1 MTCSRTAYI
10 PTQDFVVK
18 LKKHLLRRILNVD
31 EEKEISV
38 DDLVQISFRA
48 HRLYTHKTM
57 RINYTTYDLQRDQ
70 DTVNPR
76 RNRYV
81 MVLSQDD
88 EHPFLYAEV
97 ISILHANVGHPD
109 LPGGLERME
118 FLYVRWLDL
127 DPSHLGGIETK
138 RLHRVKYLDHNDS
151 NAFGFLDPQLVVRAM
166 HLIPAFHHG
175 RTKSYLPRSLIR
187 PPEQNDEDWCSFYV
201 NL

>member
-1 MTCSRTAYI
+1 
-10 PTQDFVVK
+10 DFILN
-18 LKKHLLRRILNVD
+18 LKKHLLQRIMKVD
-31 EEKEISV
+31 ENKVFTV
-38 DDLVQISFRA
+38 DDLLQISFRA

-70 DTVNPR
+70 DTINPR
-76 RNRYV
+76 RNRYL

-97 ISILHANVGHPD
+97 ISILHANIGHPD

-127 DPSHLGGIETK
+127 DPSHLGGMDTK
-138 RLHRVKYLDHNDS
+138 RLHRVKYLDHNNGD
-151 NAFGFLDPQLVVRAM
+151 AFGFLDPQLVVCAT
-166 HLIPAFHHG
+166 HLIPAFYQGH
-175 RTKSYLPRSLIR
+175 TKSYLPRSLIR
-187 PPEQNDEDWCSFYV
+187 PLEQNDEDWCSFYV